1 MTWFTSRPCEWTDKS
16 HISHCVYDS
25 GWEASEAYMLDRSGF
40 VESFIKND
48 RLGFFITYNYRGI
61 IRKYYL
67 ISSSG

>member
-1 MTWFTSRPCEWTDKS
+1 
-16 HISHCVYDS
+16 
-25 GWEASEAYMLDRSGF
+25 MLDRSGF